1 MHRGSRVIA
10 TQTPQRRLLLAILLL
25 LVVAG
30 GTALANTFILQNMPW
45 NDVIPRY
52 EGCRAFLTG
61 ESPYTE
67 EVTARIQTHL
77 LEFTGDEQRFA
88 YPAHLCLVLLPIWV
102 LPYELAA
109 SLWFFCLFAFMMA
122 LPLLVFHY
130 TMNTPL
136 TPLQFGVLALVTL
149 LGYRYSMMTIVLGQ
163 YSGLVLMGLVGATWG
178 LARGRTVPLW
188 LGLTAMTIRP
198 EGMIMAAALAGGA
211 FLRDQRRAVITWAGI
226 MVALWLGTH
235 LFIGAWEGQFLAGMV
250 AYAGYNP
257 GVQQWLPL
265 LAGRAGAG
273 VIALGVS
280 VWVAVM
286 LRWLWGQ
293 STGSFWM
300 GASVVVATAG
310 QILIPQTNPYTLIY
324 LLPGFYYV
332 LQAFRTRRWT
342 WFPLLALMILPW
354 WFLVQGRAVAHI
366 DQLLFPLALAILTVA
381 ARRWGEPP
389 SA

>member
-10 TQTPQRRLLLAILLL
+10 TQPPQRRLLLAILLL
-25 LVVAG
+25 FVVVG

-52 EGCRAFLTG
+52 EGCRAFLAG

-77 LEFTGDEQRFA
+77 LEYTGDEQRFA
-88 YPAHLCLVLLPIWV
+88 YPAHLCLVLLPFWV

-109 SLWFFCLFAFMMA
+109 SLWFFCLFAFMMT

-130 TMNTPL
+130 TMNAPL
-136 TPLQFGVLALVTL
+136 APLQFGALALVTL
-149 LGYRYSMMTIVLGQ
+149 LGYRYSMMTLVLGQ

-178 LARGRTVPLW
+178 LTRGRTVPLW

-198 EGMIMAAALAGGA
+198 EGMIIAAILAGGA
-211 FLRDQRRAVITWAGI
+211 FLRGQRRAMLIWAGI
-226 MVALWLGTH
+226 MAALWLGTH

-257 GVQQWLPL
+257 SAQWLPL
-265 LAGRAGAG
+265 LAGRAGAV
-273 VIALGVS
+273 VIALGVV
-280 VWVAVM
+280 VWAVVM
-286 LRWLWGQ
+286 LRALWGQ
-293 STGSFWM
+293 PTGAFWM
-300 GASVVVATAG
+300 GGSVIVAVTG

-332 LQAFRTRRWT
+332 LQLFRTRRWT
-342 WFPLLALMILPW
+342 WLPLMALMVLPW
-354 WFLVQGRAVAHI
+354 WFFAQGRALAHL
-366 DQLLFPLALAILTVA
+366 DQLFFPLALAALTLA
-381 ARRWGEPP
+381 ARRWGQPP